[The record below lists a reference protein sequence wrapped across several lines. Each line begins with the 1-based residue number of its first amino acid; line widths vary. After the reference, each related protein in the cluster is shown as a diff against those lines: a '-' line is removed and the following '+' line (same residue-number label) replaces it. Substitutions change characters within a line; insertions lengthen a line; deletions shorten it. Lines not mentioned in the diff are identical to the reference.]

1 MTNLAQ
7 LERDYTYCESIIKE
21 NSKSFYFTFK
31 QLPKEKAKA
40 VFAIYT
46 FCRFA
51 DDRADQHA
59 PANKRLHEV
68 DQLEHDLSLFQKGYV
83 IDQPMWRALRDVFQR
98 YEMDIQPFFDQI
110 KGQRMDIAFERL
122 ETVEDVEQYSYY
134 VAGTVGLMLLP
145 IIASETDRDLTSQ
158 AISLGIGMQFTNI
171 LRDIGEDYR
180 EMSRVY
186 LPVQE
191 MNRFAYTIEDLSTST
206 INDNFIMLWEQM
218 AARAE
223 SRYDEF
229 MSELHHFDAD
239 SQLPVGYASTVYRA
253 ILNAVRDNDYQCFT
267 TRNYVRKE
275 EMIRLT
281 GELSLETVQSES

>member
-59 PANKRLHEV
+59 PASKRLHDV

-83 IDQPMWRALRDVFQR
+83 INQPMWRALRDVFQR

-218 AARAE
+218 ATRAE

-229 MSELHHFDAD
+229 MSVLHHFDSD

-267 TRNYVRKE
+267 TRNYVPKE